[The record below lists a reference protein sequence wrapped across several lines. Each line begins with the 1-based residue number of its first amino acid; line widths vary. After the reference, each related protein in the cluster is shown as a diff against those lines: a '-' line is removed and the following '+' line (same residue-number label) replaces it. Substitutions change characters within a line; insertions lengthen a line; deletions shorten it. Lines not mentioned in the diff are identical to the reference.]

1 MLVSHLNEF
10 IFIKTHRSASTSIE
24 VLLQPFCTKDQ
35 SLLTGKERQNSISDE
50 RGIIGY
56 RGPCA
61 NKKLIVFR
69 NYTSISELITQLG
82 LETVNKYFKFC
93 VVRDPWT
100 KLVSA
105 FMDQAKFK
113 NFNDFVRNR
122 IHIYYDW
129 PLYTVDDKPVMDFV
143 IRFDY
148 LKSDLKKALAKVG
161 INTKIINNMQ
171 EFKKTKDK
179 RRGLKWKSF
188 FDKNLDEMVQK
199 HFEKEIVNFGFTP
212 PWIKNKE

>member
-1 MLVSHLNEF
+1 
-10 IFIKTHRSASTSIE
+10 
-24 VLLQPFCTKDQ
+24 
-35 SLLTGKERQNSISDE
+35 
-50 RGIIGY
+50 
-56 RGPCA
+56 
-61 NKKLIVFR
+61 
-69 NYTSISELITQLG
+69 
-82 LETVNKYFKFC
+82 
-93 VVRDPWT
+93 
-100 KLVSA
+100 
-105 FMDQAKFK
+105 
-113 NFNDFVRNR
+113 
-122 IHIYYDW
+122 
-129 PLYTVDDKPVMDFV
+129 MDFV